1 VEGKVWRAS
10 EVIEDLEVSLAD
22 MQVGR
27 VKYRNEAFRDKK
39 KLNNLRKERDD
50 SPRDKLIDQYKK
62 GLSKSKVDNVAKYE
76 VDVCV
81 ASCSGAGVQQDEVM
95 EEETNA
101 SKANEGEELRRLFR

>member
-1 VEGKVWRAS
+1 
-10 EVIEDLEVSLAD
+10 
-22 MQVGR
+22 M
-27 VKYRNEAFRDKK
+27 
-39 KLNNLRKERDD
+39 
-50 SPRDKLIDQYKK
+50 
-62 GLSKSKVDNVAKYE
+62 AKYE

>member
-1 VEGKVWRAS
+1 MEEKVGRAS
-10 EVIEDLEVSLAD
+10 DVIEDLEVSFAD

-27 VKYRNEAFRDKK
+27 VKYRNKAFRDKK
-39 KLNNLRKERDD
+39 KLNNLQKERDD
-50 SPRDKLIDQYKK
+50 SPRDEVIDQYKK

-101 SKANEGEELRRLFR
+101 SKAD

>member
-1 VEGKVWRAS
+1 MEEKVGRAS
-10 EVIEDLEVSLAD
+10 DVIEDLKVSLAD

-39 KLNNLRKERDD
+39 KLNNLQKERDD
-50 SPRDKLIDQYKK
+50 SPRDEVIDQYKK
-62 GLSKSKVDNVAKYE
+62 GLSKSKVENVAKYE

-101 SKANEGEELRRLFR
+101 SKAN